1 MAFGDEII
9 HILPNFTSNFIKD
22 LINKFV
28 SEAEM

>member
-22 LINKFV
+22 LMDKFV
-28 SEAEM
+28 RKFEM

>member
-9 HILPNFTSNFIKD
+9 HILRNFTSNFIKD

-28 SEAEM
+28 RKFDM